1 MIDLP
6 PQLQN
11 MLLLLHHLPIVIP
24 KWWLNIEP
32 IPTKTSFH
40 LMEGTW
46 AIIVPL
52 YPTFLQQVT
61 PLLE

>member
-1 MIDLP
+1 
-6 PQLQN
+6 
-11 MLLLLHHLPIVIP
+11 MLLLLHHLPIIIP
-24 KWWLNIEP
+24 KWWLKAEP
-32 IPTKTSFH
+32 IPTKISYH

-52 YPTFLQQVT
+52 YPKFLQQVT